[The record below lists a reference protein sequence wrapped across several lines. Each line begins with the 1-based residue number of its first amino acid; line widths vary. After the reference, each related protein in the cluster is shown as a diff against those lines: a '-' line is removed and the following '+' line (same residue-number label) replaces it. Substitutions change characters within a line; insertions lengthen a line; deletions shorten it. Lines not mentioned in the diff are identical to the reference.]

1 MRRRWIYALMAI
13 ISVLLVVL
21 IIVQLVW
28 LKSAAATEKREAK
41 LHVEK
46 VLARVEEQ
54 LRNTNYC
61 IVCYSKTFVNPYEK
75 FYMLRVDKSGLADT
89 LSMFYQSMYED
100 SVRGQMTIMD
110 APFPF
115 SMDIQLKSSAIIND
129 TESYYS
135 ERKQYY
141 EKLTGKKFTDI
152 ITSNK
157 RIDSMFDMHIVD
169 SLIRSDLKAEDKDT
183 VFGFAFINKVTGEID
198 YAARTPDSAAMLTSP
213 YQLLLFTDN
222 KFIKPYSL
230 AVLFPKMPGMY
241 AVNAWLWLSVAI
253 VLLLTFSF
261 YAFIRLY
268 IKQTR
273 LSEMKSDFIH
283 NLTHEF
289 NTPMANISLAIETL
303 EGNGKANDPKVR
315 DILQIISTESSRL
328 RENIERSLQIATLEK
343 GNLHLQKEQIDMVQV
358 INTVMSAYQMQCE
371 QYNGNIS
378 FTHNGKAI
386 VYGDE
391 THLINCVVNLLDNA
405 IKYKS
410 GNPEI
415 KLSLTEKN
423 NYIILTVA
431 DNGMGMAPE
440 TQKHI
445 FEKFY
450 RAHEG
455 DIHNTKGFGLGLS
468 YVKGIVEA
476 HGGTIEVWS
485 KQGVGTKFTIVI
497 PKSINHG
504 TK

>member
-1 MRRRWIYALMAI
+1 MAI

-21 IIVQLVW
+21 IIVQLAW

-41 LHVEK
+41 LHIEK
-46 VLARVEEQ
+46 ALGRVEEQ

-61 IVCYSKTFVNPYEK
+61 IVSYARTFVNPNEK
-75 FYMLRVDKSGLADT
+75 FYMVQVNEAGKVDT
-89 LSMFYQSMYED
+89 LNMFYQSMYVD
-100 SVRGQMTIMD
+100 SMRGKMRIMD

-115 SMDIQLKSSAIIND
+115 SMDIQLKTAAVIND

-135 ERKQYY
+135 ERKDFY
-141 EKLTGKKFTDI
+141 EKLTGKKFNDI
-152 ITSNK
+152 LTSNK
-157 RIDSMFDMHIVD
+157 RIDSMFDMQIVD
-169 SLIRSDLKAEDKDT
+169 SLIKSNLQAENKDT
-183 VFGFAFINKVTGEID
+183 LYGFAFIDNAGNKIA
-198 YAARTPDSAAMLTSP
+198 YATRTDDSAAMLSSP
-213 YQLLLFTDN
+213 YQLQLFTDN
-222 KFIKPYSL
+222 KFIKPYRL
-230 AVLFPKMPGMY
+230 AVLFPDMPGMY
-241 AVNAWLWLSVAI
+241 AVNSWLWLSVAV

-303 EGNGKANDPKVR
+303 EGNGKVNDPKVR
-315 DILQIISTESSRL
+315 NILQIISAESGRL

-358 INTVMSAYQMQCE
+358 INTVLSAYQLQCE
-371 QYNGNIS
+371 QYGGNIS
-378 FTHNGKAI
+378 FAHNGKAM

-415 KLSLTEKN
+415 KLTLEEKGN
-423 NYIILTVA
+423 NILLSVA
-431 DNGMGMAPE
+431 DNGKGMTAD

-468 YVKGIVEA
+468 YVRGILEA

-485 KQGVGTKFTIVI
+485 KPGVGTKFTIVI

-504 TK
+504 IK